1 MNNLIE
7 IKGNIVDIVNRKIF
21 FGSIIIQGQ
30 YISDIRFVSEEKTN
44 EKYIIPGF
52 VDSHIHIESSLLIPS
67 TFGNVA
73 IKNGVLAAICDPH
86 EIGNVL
92 GIEGIRFMIENGSK
106 SNFRFYFGV
115 PSCVPATNLETSGA
129 IISSD
134 DVQKLFEKENV
145 YLLSEMMNFPGV
157 INSDKEV
164 IKKIEVAKAFGK
176 PIDGHAPGLSGTN
189 LKKYVNAG
197 IQTDHECT
205 YIEEAIEKIKY
216 GMKILIREGSAA
228 KNLKALAPLLNLY
241 PDSVMLCSD
250 DIHAEDLRERH
261 LNNTVK
267 NLVSEGYN
275 IFNVLRAASFN
286 PINHYKIDVGIMQ
299 KGDLADFLVIDNLV
313 NFRILKTYIKG
324 TEFKSSENKI
334 INRVNLINN
343 FNAGKIDSTD
353 LLVKNRGK
361 SINLISIIDKE
372 IVTKRI
378 KHFINDQNNLVC
390 TEPEIDILKIV
401 VLNRYKNC
409 KPAIGFVKGFGLKK
423 GAIASSISHD
433 SHNIIAIGVD
443 DKSIAS
449 AMNTVIENK
458 GGICFDD
465 TEKNIFLELPI
476 AGLMSDKDF
485 DYVSEKYS
493 KIEKAVKFNG
503 SSLFSP
509 IMNLSFLALLVIPEL
524 KISDKGLFDFN
535 SFSYIDLFE

>member
-7 IKGNIVDIVNRKIF
+7 IKGNIVDTVNRKIF

-458 GGICFDD
+458 GGICFND

-493 KIEKAVKFNG
+493 KIEKAVKLNG
-503 SSLFSP
+503 SSLFPP